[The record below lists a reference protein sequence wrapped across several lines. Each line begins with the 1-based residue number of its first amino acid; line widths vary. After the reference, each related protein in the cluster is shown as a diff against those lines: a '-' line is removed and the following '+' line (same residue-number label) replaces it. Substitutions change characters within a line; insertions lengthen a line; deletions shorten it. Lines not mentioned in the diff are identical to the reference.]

1 MKKNSKN
8 ILAAIAISAALSLSA
23 GAFIRQISS
32 EKTKELNSYSYTI
45 CEVTEEGNINKD
57 EKTSLVS
64 DKLNASDLVSIEV
77 KEDADVAVYV
87 LWYNEDGDF
96 LKKDVVEGEIPEA
109 PEGADKVRVEIEPL
123 EDDDGEISVF
133 EKGGYAKLVTV
144 TLKK

>member
-1 MKKNSKN
+1 MTQKGKT
-8 ILAAIAISAALSLSA
+8 ILATIAIVASLSLSA
-23 GAFIRQISS
+23 GALIRQASS
-32 EKTKELNSYSYTI
+32 EKTEELNSYNYTI
-45 CEVTEEGNINKD
+45 CAVTEEGNINKE

-87 LWYNEDGDF
+87 LWYNEDGDL
-96 LKKDVVEGEIPEA
+96 LKKDVVEGELPEA
-109 PEGADKVRVEIEPL
+109 PEGADTVRVEIEP

-144 TLKK
+144 TVTK